1 VVVIKTEKKPRHRF
15 PPGNNANPKGRPK
28 GSRNKLGEAFFE
40 AMCADF
46 ERHGSAAIA
55 RVREESPV
63 AYLRAMCQLVPKD
76 LSIDAPVDGLQ
87 QLLLELD
94 QPVFPG
100 KRLSD

>member
-1 VVVIKTEKKPRHRF
+1 MRTVNTAGNSHLFQPGKSGNPR
-15 PPGNNANPKGRPK
+15 GRPR
-28 GSRNKLGEAFFE
+28 GSRNKLGDAIFE

-76 LSIDAPVDGLQ
+76 LAIDAPVDALQ

-94 QPVFPG
+94 QPIFPG

>member
-1 VVVIKTEKKPRHRF
+1 
-15 PPGNNANPKGRPK
+15 
-28 GSRNKLGEAFFE
+28 LGDAFFE

-55 RVREESPV
+55 RVREEFPV

-76 LSIDAPVDGLQ
+76 LTIDAPVDALPE
-87 QLLLELD
+87 LLLELD
-94 QPVFPG
+94 QSIFPG

>member
-1 VVVIKTEKKPRHRF
+1 MRTVNTAGNSHLFQPGKSGNPR
-15 PPGNNANPKGRPK
+15 GRPR
-28 GSRNKLGEAFFE
+28 GSRNKLGDAFFE

-76 LSIDAPVDGLQ
+76 LTIDAPVDALQ

-94 QPVFPG
+94 QPIFPG